1 MWDRYLL
8 ALLACFVAMTFGYAF
23 FMRTK
28 AAFADVL

>member
-1 MWDRYLL
+1 VWDRYGFVLL
-8 ALLACFVAMTFGYAF
+8 TGAIVMILGYCF